1 MPCGVF
7 KLQNLRS
14 SAGVNEELVLSKV
27 AIRFMQFNRIVEE
40 PVDIGTGPV
49 GSILDFASMWIE
61 CQIRCLWFDFIA

>member
-1 MPCGVF
+1 M
-7 KLQNLRS
+7 
-14 SAGVNEELVLSKV
+14 LSKV